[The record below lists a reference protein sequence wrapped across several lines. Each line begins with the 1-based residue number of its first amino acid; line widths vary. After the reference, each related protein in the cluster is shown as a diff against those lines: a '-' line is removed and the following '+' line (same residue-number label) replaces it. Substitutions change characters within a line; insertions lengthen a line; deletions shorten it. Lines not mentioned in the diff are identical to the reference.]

1 MEILFTFIKQN
12 QEMIVLY
19 SAMISVG
26 ALIALLIQG
35 LKLSRLEK
43 KYQSL
48 SQNMEGKNLEE
59 IIYQYYEKID
69 NLDIQINQITGKIEE
84 IQENLLHCV
93 QKIGMVQYNAFE
105 DVGGNLSFSIA
116 LLDKQNN
123 GFIVSSL
130 YSRNNHVVYGKPIKK
145 GKATQNLSAEEVQAI
160 DRAKHNS
167 LDEYIKIMA

>member
-12 QEMIVLY
+12 QEIIILY
-19 SAMISVG
+19 SAIISVG
-26 ALIALLIQG
+26 ALIILLIQG

-43 KYQSL
+43 RYRGL

-69 NLDIQINQITGKIEE
+69 NLDIRMNQITGQIKDIEE
-84 IQENLLHCV
+84 TLLHCV
-93 QKIGMVQYNAFE
+93 QKIGIVQYNAFE

-116 LLDKQNN
+116 LLDEENN
-123 GFIVSSL
+123 GLVLSSL

-145 GKATQNLSAEEVQAI
+145 GKATYPLSAEEMQAV